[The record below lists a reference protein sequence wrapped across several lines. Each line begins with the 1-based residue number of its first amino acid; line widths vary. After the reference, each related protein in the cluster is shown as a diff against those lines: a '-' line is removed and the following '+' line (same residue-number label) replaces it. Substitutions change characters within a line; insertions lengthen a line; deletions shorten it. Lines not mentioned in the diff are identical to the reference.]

1 MNTYIDTFIKRVQ
14 NQNKSWDRRP
24 KWVRPVLNLKPED
37 LAFQSHFTAYLN
49 MARQN
54 CCIILGHLSQS
65 LGFKASSVKDTTLT
79 SSSLLGQNGLLS
91 PKKEVSDLIRGRL
104 LSAFPMLDP
113 MIRYRKAVDKEK
125 DDYYDRIIITSEDV
139 SEMLRDVLD
148 VLSYYRDMASHVVFN
163 DDRTASAEFA
173 AKEKKVVE
181 CLNYMMTVSFRI
193 VKDRFS
199 LATSDLDF
207 FNRNRYQMVNRKPML
222 NVGFAHAMRTEDYR
236 ITLMGL
242 VFLCCQFIEKQ
253 YASMFFDALDKHSNG
268 ARFYGIA
275 DAIPM
280 VNIGTKTEPKKVPMY
295 TGDEA
300 QKQVQK
306 QRMALRE
313 AYSVYRVRIPKE
325 HLDSTRSDMT
335 LALDILNELGKC
347 PEELFKHLSPEDRES
362 FKNEEGVLMKR
373 NSDRFPQLALRWLDE
388 NEKFSN
394 LRFHV
399 TFGKYRWLF
408 CQDKKCADGIARPR
422 WLQKELNGF
431 GHIQTVER
439 KRTGLEPGWDG
450 TGLIR
455 KFEDVVTDEVQKESY
470 ITDFRTQYLFNRD
483 KIGIS
488 MSEYMPGI
496 GDIHSRKEWGKHAG
510 VPDFY
515 LSVYDIPA
523 MLFLTWLLG
532 KNSSAVEKL
541 LANCKAAYMKLFDD
555 LAEGQWD
562 GQKNVSDYYAGDG
575 TVRYALKW
583 EDVPMKIRR
592 KMPLL
597 GCDRNFAGK
606 KSFETLAQ
614 ETLTRMF
621 QRTENQ
627 LKKFDRELAA
637 ARDFKANKQGKNGF
651 VDIRSGALA
660 TFLARDIV
668 RLMPVSD
675 NGRNKPTGLNYSIVQ
690 KAIATYRPSEGGLD
704 VLTGVFRDARIIGVK
719 DGSHPFLERL
729 LTEKKP
735 SSVLAFYR
743 HYLEY
748 RKTYLK
754 DKLKDENKAELKNL
768 PFLKSGRQKYAV
780 DQADYAR
787 RLAESYRNCPI
798 YLPTGIFTD
807 MLKHHLAKIDV
818 MKPVLES
825 DRVNASY
832 LIAKYFEVVEHD
844 SEQPLYKLKRNYRVF
859 DLLEFS
865 DEPKYWRLNERS
877 DKAGNYGLA
886 KRNIFW
892 NRMGEYYKGLK
903 KYYKGY
909 EGKRT
914 AVEWRKKLKMA
925 EVEHAM
931 WNRLKDASGEDRLK
945 MKDGVFYSR
954 LLSARKEYDDCERA
968 LRRLKVQDIVL
979 FLAARETLNL
989 PKDKVFRLK
998 NLSLSDGNKNILSS
1012 AIDEFSVDVAWTEKE
1027 GTAKVTHSASIK
1039 ENNVVIKNY
1048 GRIFRLLHDDRV
1060 KTLLP
1065 HIHDSALPG
1074 NISGDR
1080 IVLKDDKVIIDKSLF
1095 DDDLKNYDLRRH
1107 EVCELILRFEAAAIK
1122 KFGLDGRVDFKAAI
1136 DALTGGSLLNDEDAS
1151 VLSAIRNAYNHNKYP
1166 AKGTKV
1172 KMNMTALPKL
1182 TEDLLRIFSE
1192 TGNSRI
1198 R

>member
-1 MNTYIDTFIKRVQ
+1 MNTFIDSFIRRVQ
-14 NQNKSWDRRP
+14 IQNQSWPKRP
-24 KWVRPVLNLKPED
+24 KYVRPVENLRPDD

-79 SSSLLGQNGLLS
+79 SSPLLGQNGLLS

-113 MIRYRKAVDKEK
+113 MIRYRKAVNNEK
-125 DDYYDRIIITSEDV
+125 DDYARIIITSEDV
-139 SEMLRDVLD
+139 SEMLRDLLD

-163 DDRTASAEFA
+163 DDRTVSAEFA
-173 AKEKKVVE
+173 SKEKKVAE
-181 CLNYMMTVSFRI
+181 CPNYMMTVSLRI

-199 LATSDLDF
+199 LAVSDLDF
-207 FNRNRYQMVNRKPML
+207 YNRNRYMMVNRKPLL
-222 NVGFAHAMRTEDYR
+222 NAGFAHAVRTEDYR
-236 ITLMGL
+236 LTLMGL
-242 VFLCCQFIEKQ
+242 VLLCCQFIEKQ

-280 VNIGTKTEPKKVPMY
+280 VNVGTKYERKMAPMY

-325 HLDSTRSDMT
+325 RLESTRSDMA

-347 PEELFKHLSPEDRES
+347 PEELFEHLSPEDRES

-373 NSDRFPQLALRWLDE
+373 YSDRFPQLALRWLDE
-388 NEKFSN
+388 NEKFNN

-408 CQDKKCADGIARPR
+408 CQDKKCADGSVRPR

-431 GHIQTVER
+431 GRIQTVER

-455 KFEDVVTDEVQKESY
+455 KFEEVVTDEVQKEPY

-488 MSEYMPGI
+488 LSEYMPGI

-532 KNSSAVEKL
+532 KNSLNVEKL

-555 LAEGQWD
+555 LAKGKWEGE
-562 GQKNVSDYYAGDG
+562 KNVSDYCAGEG
-575 TVRYALKW
+575 TVRYTLRW
-583 EDVPMKIRR
+583 YDVPMKIRR

-597 GCDRNFAGK
+597 GGDRDFEEK
-606 KSFETLAQ
+606 KSFETLAR
-614 ETLTRMF
+614 EALTRML

-627 LKKFDRELAA
+627 LEKFDRELAS
-637 ARDFKANKQGKNGF
+637 ARDLKANKQGKDRF
-651 VDIRSGALA
+651 VDIRAGSLA

-675 NGRNKPTGLNYSIVQ
+675 NGRNKPTGLNYNIVQ
-690 KAIATYRPSEGGLD
+690 KAIATYKPSEGGLD
-704 VLTGVFRDARIIGVK
+704 TLTGVFRDARIIGV
-719 DGSHPFLERL
+719 DGGSHPFLERL
-729 LTEKKP
+729 LIEKKP
-735 SSVLAFYR
+735 SSVLALYR

-748 RKTYLK
+748 RKAYLENA
-754 DKLKDENKAELKNL
+754 LKGENKSGLRNL

-807 MLKHHLAKIDV
+807 MLKDQLAKIDV
-818 MKPVLES
+818 MKPVLEN
-825 DRVNASY
+825 DKVNASY
-832 LIAKYFEVVEHD
+832 LIAQYFEKVEHD
-844 SEQPLYKLKRNYRVF
+844 SEQPLYRLKRNYRVF
-859 DLLEFS
+859 DLLEFT

-877 DKAGNYGLA
+877 DKAGKYGLA

-903 KYYKGY
+903 KFYKGY
-909 EGKRT
+909 ESKRT
-914 AVEWRKKLKMA
+914 AVDWREKLKIVEA
-925 EVEHAM
+925 EHAM
-931 WNRLKDASGEDRLK
+931 WNRLKDASGESRIK

-998 NLSLSDGNKNILSS
+998 NLSLSEGNKNILSS
-1012 AIDEFSVDVAWTEKE
+1012 AIDEFSVDVVWTEKE
-1027 GTAKVTHSASIK
+1027 GAAKVTHSASIK
-1039 ENNVVIKNY
+1039 ENDVVIKNY
-1048 GRIFRLLHDDRV
+1048 GRMFRLLHDDRV

-1065 HIHDSALPG
+1065 HIYDSALSE
-1074 NISGDR
+1074 NITGDR
-1080 IVLKDDKVIIDKSLF
+1080 ITVKDNKVIIDKSLF
-1095 DDDLKNYDLRRH
+1095 DEDLMNYDLRRH
-1107 EVCELILRFEAAAIK
+1107 EICEIILRFEAASIK
-1122 KFGLDGRVDFKAAI
+1122 RFGLDGRVDFKAAL
-1136 DALTGGSLLNDEDAS
+1136 DALTGRSLLNDEDARI
-1151 VLSAIRNAYNHNKYP
+1151 LSAIRNAYNHNKYP
-1166 AKGTKV
+1166 AKGTDVKV
-1172 KMNMTALPKL
+1172 NVMALPKL
-1182 TEDLLRIFSE
+1182 TEDLLRIFSD
-1192 TGNSRI
+1192 TGNNRV